1 MKCPFC
7 QALDTRVIDSRSSGE
22 GFAIRR
28 RRECTECGKRFTTHE
43 QIAGTLLSVIK
54 KDSTRVPFDREK
66 IRTGVAQACYKRPIS
81 QNQLDDLVARIEAE
95 IIRWGEQEISS
106 SRIGELVMNELRMLD
121 QVAYVRFA
129 SVYREFK
136 DVSDFE
142 EEIRPML
149 AREGDSG
156 NAKGAAVDG
165 SVGRDA

>member
-7 QALDTRVIDSRSSGE
+7 HAADTRVIDSRASGD

-28 RRECTECGKRFTTHE
+28 RRECSICGKRFTTHE
-43 QIAGTLLSVIK
+43 QMAGTPLTVIK

-66 IRTGVAQACYKRPIS
+66 IRSGVAKACYKRPIS
-81 QNQLDDLVARIEAE
+81 QNVLDDLVARIEAE
-95 IIRWGEQEISS
+95 VVRWGEQEVSS
-106 SRIGELVMNELRMLD
+106 TRIGELVMNELRSLD

-149 AREGDSG
+149 S
-156 NAKGAAVDG
+156 
-165 SVGRDA
+165 RDPNP